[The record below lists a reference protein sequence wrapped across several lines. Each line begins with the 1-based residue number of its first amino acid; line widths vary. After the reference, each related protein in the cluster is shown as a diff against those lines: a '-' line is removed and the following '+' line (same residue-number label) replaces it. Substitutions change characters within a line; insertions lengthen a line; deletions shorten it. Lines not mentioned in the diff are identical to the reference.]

1 MLQIRKEYERLDVF
15 INNAGILMTSFITED
30 DPNNIRKLFEV
41 NVIASCVCL
50 KEAVNLMKENSG
62 KGHVIIMNS
71 ILGHRIPDI
80 PPTMRPPFGLYPAS
94 KHALLALAQS
104 LRQELSYLK
113 LPIKITSISPGMVET
128 DILAGFNQQL
138 VAMLPKLK
146 VEDITEAVKYVLNT
160 PDRVRVRKL
169 F

>member
-1 MLQIRKEYERLDVF
+1 MF

-30 DPNNIRKLFEV
+30 DPENIRKLFEV
-41 NVIASCVCL
+41 NVIASCICL
-50 KEAVNLMKENSG
+50 KEAVNLMKETSG

-80 PPTMRPPFGLYPAS
+80 PPNMRPPFGLYPSS

-104 LRQELSYLK
+104 LRQEISYLK
-113 LPIKITSISPGMVET
+113 LQIKITSISPGMVET

-138 VAMLPKLK
+138 LAMLPKLK
-146 VEDITEAVKYVLNT
+146 VEDITEAVKYVIKT
-160 PDRVRVRKL
+160 PDRVRVRQANSNL
-169 F
+169 ILTIYLN